1 MCNKSSCQATP
12 VAPPPLHLRG
22 QAANKGF
29 TLVEIAIVL
38 VVVGLLLGGILKG
51 QELVNTAK
59 VRLIADR
66 QNSLKSAW
74 YMFVDRFGG
83 LPGDFAQAN
92 VYVTRAVPGDGNG
105 IVEVSESQLAF
116 QHLTSAGYLRCAQ
129 CTARARGGNPRPD
142 NSVRNIY
149 GGVMSI
155 HHNDE
160 QAFLGE
166 PGFINSSRLSINSGR
181 LIPSNI
187 LAEVDRKIDD
197 GIANTGEF
205 VFTEYV
211 PTARIPTRPSLSE
224 CVKLDEAGTMNATD
238 VGEPTP
244 MFWRPA
250 NSPGGP
256 VEQNCA
262 AANYI

>member
-1 MCNKSSCQATP
+1 MPSNTRNT
-12 VAPPPLHLRG
+12 PPPSFAG
-22 QAANKGF
+22 ASSQKGF

-38 VVVGLLLGGILKG
+38 VIVGLLLGGILKG

-66 QNSLKSAW
+66 SNSLKSAW
-74 YMFVDRFGG
+74 YLFVDRFGG

-92 VYVTRAVPGDGNG
+92 VYITSAVPGDGNG
-105 IVEVSESQLAF
+105 IVEAGESQLAF

-129 CTARARGGNPRPD
+129 CTARARGGNPVPES
-142 NSVRNIY
+142 SVTNIY

-155 HHNDE
+155 LQNNR
-160 QAFLGE
+160 QAFLGD
-166 PGFINSSRLSINSGR
+166 PGTLNVQRLSIQTGR

-205 VFTEYV
+205 VFSEYL
-211 PTARIPTRPSLSE
+211 RSGSIDRPSRE
-224 CVKLDEAGTMNATD
+224 CVKLDVAGTMSVA
-238 VGEPTP
+238 GIGAPIP

-250 NSPGGP
+250 NTPGGP
-256 VEQNCA
+256 VEQNCQ